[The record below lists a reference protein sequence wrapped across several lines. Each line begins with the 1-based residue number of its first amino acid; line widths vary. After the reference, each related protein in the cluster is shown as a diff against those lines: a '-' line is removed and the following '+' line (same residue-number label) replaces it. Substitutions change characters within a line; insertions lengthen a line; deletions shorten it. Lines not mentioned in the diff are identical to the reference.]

1 MGKVM
6 HDLVAGP
13 SVWRGIDFAQNE
25 GWIHVLTGAEQ
36 AELIEAVAHVKSK
49 RQPCYEFG
57 KADFPLP
64 LLETAIA
71 RFLDELEDG
80 RGFVLL
86 RGIPI
91 ANLTNEDLS
100 LLYWGLGVHLGTPLT
115 QNRKGE
121 KIVEIADRGVPYGKQ
136 VRGYTTDAQLMPHS
150 DAADLVSLLCVR
162 PAKTGGAS
170 CIASGMTIYN
180 EIALHHPEY
189 LDVLHRGFRHNM
201 RGEGASGDPNE
212 VTNNVIPVFSFFA
225 GKLSCH
231 FNRRLIEQ
239 GAEKTGHSL
248 SALEKAAIDHVNALA
263 MSPDIR
269 FDMEFRTGDVQLLN
283 NHVVLHARQAFRDD
297 PAARHGRRLLRL
309 WTNMPNGR
317 PLAPEYADR
326 TNNGPRGGMPVA
338 PETDEPENFGR

>member
-1 MGKVM
+1 MENELQ
-6 HDLVAGP
+6 DLVSGP
-13 SVWRGIDFAQNE
+13 SVWRGADFAENDA
-25 GWIHVLTGAEQ
+25 WIHALTDAEQ
-36 AELIEAVAHVKSK
+36 AELIEAVARVKSK
-49 RQPCYEFG
+49 RHPCYEFSRD
-57 KADFPLP
+57 DFPLP
-64 LLETAIA
+64 LLESAFA

-80 RGFVLL
+80 RGFVLV
-86 RGIPI
+86 RGIPVT
-91 ANLTNEDLS
+91 ALTNEDLY
-100 LLYWGLGVHLGTPLT
+100 LLYWGLGVHLGKPLT

-121 KIVEIADRGVPYGKQ
+121 RIVEIADRGIPYGKQ

-150 DAADLVSLLCVR
+150 DAADLAALLCVH

-180 EIALHHPEY
+180 EIVRHHPEY
-189 LDVLHRGFRHNM
+189 LDVLRRGFRHNM

-212 VTNNVIPVFSFFA
+212 VTNNVIPVFSYFA

-239 GAEKTGHSL
+239 GAEKTGQPL

-263 MSPDIR
+263 MAPDVR
-269 FDMEFRTGDVQLLN
+269 FDMEFKTGDMQLLN
-283 NHVVLHARQAFRDD
+283 NHSVLHSRQAFKDD
-297 PAARHGRRLLRL
+297 PAAPYGRRLLRL

-338 PETDEPENFGR
+338 PDTDEPEDFGR